1 LTLTFEKTCGSN
13 EPLFRWLLGDVR
25 KDIKGKAKENI
36 LLEWLIDWRVSSCL
50 RYSHTLAIPRPPRQ
64 GQSATFGESGEQEVD
79 VRGCA
84 IVTYPG
90 RCRLRKSISCAL
102 CADAVRIRNIC
113 CALAHTYR
121 NTQTQTHAHTHAYTH
136 THTHTHP
143 PTHPLTHPLTHTYT
157 HIHTLT
163 HTASRT

>member
-1 LTLTFEKTCGSN
+1 MTLTFENWCGSN

-25 KDIKGKAKENI
+25 KDIRGKAKENI

-64 GQSATFGESGEQEVD
+64 GQSATFGESGEQGFD

-102 CADAVRIRNIC
+102 CAYTVRIRHIC
-113 CALAHTYR
+113 CVLAHRYR
-121 NTQTQTHAHTHAYTH
+121 HTQTKTHARTHAYTHTKTHTYPSIHPPTHPPTH
-136 THTHTHP
+136 THTHTH
-143 PTHPLTHPLTHTYT
+143 
-157 HIHTLT
+157 T